1 MKKQTKI
8 IGLSI
13 DKELIKNIELGNYN
27 RSKLIDE
34 LLTKHYQEKKLKNN
48 S

>member
-34 LLTKHYQEKKLKNN
+34 LLTKHYQEKKIKK
-48 S
+48 